1 MKNEIRKAAKKG
13 RGGDSIMGH
22 LAPGEM
28 VVPSQILRK
37 YPKLR
42 SALAGAFMENKV
54 DPRRYLVGS
63 KANSINPETGNRE
76 FGWFDDFIE
85 DTFEF
90 LDDAFGWEEGNPAW
104 EAEQAE
110 KRAAEQ
116 TAQFEADM
124 AELAAQ
130 QEEDLAA
137 AQKQAAAQL
146 AATKKQGQRL
156 AAKEE
161 AKIKKASM
169 LADRAMAANSVAA
182 RLLNEAKGLSAVA
195 GEGRDVQKDSS
206 RTFATR
212 LARKAPPRGFTRG
225 GGGASMN
232 RPS

>member
-1 MKNEIRKAAKKG
+1 MKNQMNKAAKKG

-28 VVPSQILRK
+28 VVPPQILNK

-42 SALAGAFMENKV
+42 SALASAFMENKV

-63 KANSINPETGNRE
+63 KANSINPETGTRE
-76 FGWFDDFIE
+76 FGLFD
-85 DTFEF
+85 F
-90 LDDAFGWEEGNPAW
+90 LDDVFGFEEGNPKW
-104 EAEQAE
+104 EAEQAA

-116 TAQFEADM
+116 AAEFETEM

-130 QEEDLAA
+130 QEADLAS
-137 AQKQAAAQL
+137 AQQEAAAQL
-146 AATKKQGQRL
+146 AATKKQGQKL

-161 AKIKKASM
+161 ARIKKASM

-182 RLLNEAKGLSAVA
+182 KLLNEAKGLSAVA

-206 RTFATR
+206 RSFATR

>member
-1 MKNEIRKAAKKG
+1 MKHQMNKAAKKG

-28 VVPSQILRK
+28 VVPPQILNK

-42 SALAGAFMENKV
+42 SALASAFMENKV

-63 KANSINPETGNRE
+63 KANSINPETGTRE
-76 FGWFDDFIE
+76 FGLFDDIF
-85 DTFEF
+85 
-90 LDDAFGWEEGNPAW
+90 DDVFGWEEGNPAW
-104 EAEQAE
+104 EAEQAAN
-110 KRAAEQ
+110 RAAQQAEE
-116 TAQFEADM
+116 FEAEM

-130 QEEDLAA
+130 QEADLAS
-137 AQKQAAAQL
+137 AQQEAAAQL
-146 AATKKQGQRL
+146 AATKKQGQKL

-161 AKIKKASM
+161 ARIKKASM

-182 RLLNEAKGLSAVA
+182 KLLNEAKGLSAVA

-206 RTFATR
+206 RSFATR

-225 GGGASMN
+225 GGGASMS

>member
-1 MKNEIRKAAKKG
+1 MKNQMNKAARKG

-28 VVPSQILRK
+28 VVPPQILNK

-42 SALAGAFMENKV
+42 SALASAFMENKV

-63 KANSINPETGNRE
+63 KANSINPKTGTRE
-76 FGWFDDFIE
+76 FGFFDDIM
-85 DTFEF
+85 
-90 LDDAFGWEEGNPAW
+90 DDVFGWEEGNPAW
-104 EAEQAE
+104 EVEQAAN
-110 KRAAEQ
+110 RAAQQAAE
-116 TAQFEADM
+116 FEEEM

-137 AQKQAAAQL
+137 AQQEAAAQL
-146 AATKKQGQRL
+146 AATKKQGQKL

-161 AKIKKASM
+161 ARIKKASM

-182 RLLNEAKGLSAVA
+182 KLLNEAKGLSAVA

-206 RTFATR
+206 RSFATR

>member
-1 MKNEIRKAAKKG
+1 MKNQMNKAARKG

-28 VVPSQILRK
+28 VVPPQILNK

-42 SALAGAFMENKV
+42 SALASAFMENKV

-63 KANSINPETGNRE
+63 KANSINPDTGTRE
-76 FGWFDDFIE
+76 FGLFD
-85 DTFEF
+85 F
-90 LDDAFGWEEGNPAW
+90 LDDVLGWEEGNPAW
-104 EAEQAE
+104 EAEQAA
-110 KRAAEQ
+110 KRAAQQ
-116 TAQFEADM
+116 TQEFEAEM

-137 AQKQAAAQL
+137 AQQEAAAQL
-146 AATKKQGQRL
+146 AATKKQGQKL
-156 AAKEE
+156 QAKEQ
-161 AKIKKASM
+161 ARIKKASM

-182 RLLNEAKGLSAVA
+182 KLLNEAKGLSAVA

-206 RTFATR
+206 RSFATR

-225 GGGASMN
+225 GGGASMS

>member
-1 MKNEIRKAAKKG
+1 MKNQMNKAAKKG

-28 VVPSQILRK
+28 VVPPQILNK

-42 SALAGAFMENKV
+42 SALASAFMENKV

-63 KANSINPETGNRE
+63 KANSINPDTGTRE
-76 FGWFDDFIE
+76 FGLFD
-85 DTFEF
+85 F
-90 LDDAFGWEEGNPAW
+90 LDDVLGWEEGNPAW
-104 EAEQAE
+104 EAEQAA
-110 KRAAEQ
+110 KRAAQQ
-116 TAQFEADM
+116 TQEFEAEM

-137 AQKQAAAQL
+137 AQQEAAAQL
-146 AATKKQGQRL
+146 AATKKQGQKL
-156 AAKEE
+156 QAKEQ
-161 AKIKKASM
+161 ARIKKASM

-182 RLLNEAKGLSAVA
+182 KLLNEAKGLSAVA

-206 RTFATR
+206 RSFATR

-225 GGGASMN
+225 GGGASMS

>member
-1 MKNEIRKAAKKG
+1 MNKAARKG

-28 VVPSQILRK
+28 VVPPQILNK

-42 SALAGAFMENKV
+42 SALASAFMENKV

-63 KANSINPETGNRE
+63 KANSINPDTGTRE
-76 FGWFDDFIE
+76 FGLFD
-85 DTFEF
+85 F
-90 LDDAFGWEEGNPAW
+90 LDDVLGWEEGNPAW
-104 EAEQAE
+104 EAEQAA
-110 KRAAEQ
+110 KRAAQQ
-116 TAQFEADM
+116 TQEFEAEM

-137 AQKQAAAQL
+137 AQQEAAAQL
-146 AATKKQGQRL
+146 AATKKQGQKL
-156 AAKEE
+156 QAKEQ
-161 AKIKKASM
+161 ARIKKASM

-182 RLLNEAKGLSAVA
+182 KLLNEAKGLSAVA

-206 RTFATR
+206 RSFATR

-225 GGGASMN
+225 GGGASMS